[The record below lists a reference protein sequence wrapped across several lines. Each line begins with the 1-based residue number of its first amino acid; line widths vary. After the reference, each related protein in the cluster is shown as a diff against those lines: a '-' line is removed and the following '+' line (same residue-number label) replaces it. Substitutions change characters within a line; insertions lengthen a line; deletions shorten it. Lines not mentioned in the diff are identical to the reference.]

1 MIKNKRDTIKTLNVL
16 TAWLLTLT
24 VILRAN
30 GMIVFPLRAIRNFA
44 LHAMAPEKPQKMV
57 AMLIVMAVGAQDTPI
72 KSTTALNG

>member
-30 GMIVFPLRAIRNFA
+30 GMIVFPLRAIRTFA
-44 LHAMAPEKPQKMV
+44 RHAMVAARLGIMARKIVTIVVGRDLQTVKMI
-57 AMLIVMAVGAQDTPI
+57 LCSG
-72 KSTTALNG
+72 